1 MARTKQIARTSGR
14 DEAEVTTSRVA
25 PPGGWMPR
33 GTKGQI
39 RNLYKGPLDMNGH
52 RAWTVSYP
60 KDLEEPVENRDSAQ
74 YALVVRNEHCYDG
87 RRKLKA
93 SSIMVQSSL
102 IKTVLGEV
110 LNGYP
115 GITTNLDRLQFNAP
129 FEPFV
134 HRWEKLIEA
143 REKETDTD
151 TRNHINLLYD
161 VLEEELREN
170 IREKDD
176 LIKNGVGKSSLV
188 RFEKN
193 SSNTLS
199 QLPLIVSGRSLS
211 LVW

>member
-1 MARTKQIARTSGR
+1 
-14 DEAEVTTSRVA
+14 
-25 PPGGWMPR
+25 
-33 GTKGQI
+33 
-39 RNLYKGPLDMNGH
+39 
-52 RAWTVSYP
+52 
-60 KDLEEPVENRDSAQ
+60 
-74 YALVVRNEHCYDG
+74 
-87 RRKLKA
+87 
-93 SSIMVQSSL
+93 MVQSSL